1 MKFSISVL
9 KFLWYDTAVYLSP
22 KKKFLWYDTAV
33 FFQNYIMRFRGKAC
47 VFLFSIQFNPPW
59 YVRFYQVFTELVN
72 HIFWKFENKPGIR
85 TSFYSPRQRAFC
97 WILII
102 KKKIIIIKQEKE
114 KEVNTILK
122 LILYILI
129 RANLGVHYW
138 IGFQWVPTN
147 DRFEEFLLSFS
158 TCSATLLQI
167 WPRHYRVLIQVNI
180 S

>member
-97 WILII
+97 WILI
-102 KKKIIIIKQEKE
+102 KKNNNNNNKTRKGKRGEY
-114 KEVNTILK
+114 N
-122 LILYILI
+122 
-129 RANLGVHYW
+129 
-138 IGFQWVPTN
+138 
-147 DRFEEFLLSFS
+147 S
-158 TCSATLLQI
+158 
-167 WPRHYRVLIQVNI
+167 QVDFI
-180 S
+180 YTDQC